1 MHEKTS
7 LVLVDKRGFFR
18 GAGYRSRTFSGSNPP
33 SANFFLQH
41 CSVVLPQKVRRIFAL
56 KMKKTGPV
64 LAVIAIPSRFSLI
77 LQYFGLFQPQK
88 QENCLIYPV
97 DKSGNL
103 FGSGRRI
110 RTLTNGVRVRCAT
123 ITQFRYA
130 QMILYKTFGICQAY
144 FSHFLFLLFFG
155 RRRPPAVESAWYP
168 QALST
173 SVPCVSTHARRTSDQ
188 CFSAASASSF
198 VA

>member
-1 MHEKTS
+1 MDEP
-7 LVLVDKRGFFR
+7 
-18 GAGYRSRTFSGSNPP
+18 FSGSGRRIRTLKAP
-33 SANFFLQH
+33 SALRAPMSPLARPCLHGQTHGNDKF
-41 CSVVLPQKVRRIFAL
+41 VRVRIIKPMQKTPIREDGR
-56 KMKKTGPV
+56 
-64 LAVIAIPSRFSLI
+64 SL
-77 LQYFGLFQPQK
+77 
-88 QENCLIYPV
+88 
-97 DKSGNL
+97 
-103 FGSGRRI
+103 GSGRRI